1 VQRLS
6 PLSALIQLQF
16 CQKRK
21 KNFKK
26 KKTLDVLNVKYYR
39 KQIGRGPDGLRTRL
53 STCVRVFL
61 KTHEMTRM
69 VTNTERFKTHGSR
82 HLYAAGSQVLECV

>member
-1 VQRLS
+1 
-6 PLSALIQLQF
+6 
-16 CQKRK
+16 
-21 KNFKK
+21 
-26 KKTLDVLNVKYYR
+26 VLNVKYYC

-61 KTHEMTRM
+61 KTHEMTRL

-82 HLYAAGSQVLECV
+82 HLYAAGSRVLECVVSKYMPMIFFYFLKIIFDISILK